1 MILVT
6 LSRCWTSLWRPEGPP
21 GKGGRQDQCRK
32 PWWDPPTP
40 DSHMKL
46 PSSLLSFHLDDTAG
60 DLLGP
65 GARPRQGALGPAAPA
80 GHPAACGQCGQG
92 PVQHKAGRPG
102 RHQLAKSRNLSHCC
116 FIAGHLNPLCI
127 LKPKHYVLYH
137 QQLLIMIQKNIID
150 AKAHFTSNLLDYDS
164 WCLIW
169 ERERVWSSL
178 CLPRN
183 LPRSHLSARSRPNP
197 CLQHIILAG
206 RTIFLM
212 KTFCLQ
218 SSPW

>member
-65 GARPRQGALGPAAPA
+65 GARPRQGAFGPAAPA

-102 RHQLAKSRNLSHCC
+102 RHQLAKSRNLSHFC
-116 FIAGHLNPLCI
+116 FIVCHLNTLCKP
-127 LKPKHYVLYH
+127 KPKHYVLYH
-137 QQLLIMIQKNIID
+137 QQLLIMIQKTLLMLRITSHQTPWRIMTD
-150 AKAHFTSNLLDYDS
+150 AWS
-164 WCLIW
+164 
-169 ERERVWSSL
+169 EREGLVVVVFATQPAQKPPQR
-178 CLPRN
+178 
-183 LPRSHLSARSRPNP
+183 
-197 CLQHIILAG
+197 
-206 RTIFLM
+206 
-212 KTFCLQ
+212 
-218 SSPW
+218 

>member
-1 MILVT
+1 MRSSSAWFTYEVT
-6 LSRCWTSLWRPEGPP
+6 KLSVVFLPGWHCRWPPWPWCMVQTGCPWPCCPCWPSCSLWPVWPGPCAAQS
-21 GKGGRQDQCRK
+21 RQ
-32 PWWDPPTP
+32 
-40 DSHMKL
+40 
-46 PSSLLSFHLDDTAG
+46 
-60 DLLGP
+60 
-65 GARPRQGALGPAAPA
+65 ARAAPA
-80 GHPAACGQCGQG
+80 GKVTQPLALLLHSLPPQ
-92 PVQHKAGRPG
+92 PTVRVQ
-102 RHQLAKSRNLSHCC
+102 
-116 FIAGHLNPLCI
+116 CI

-150 AKAHFTSNLLDYDS
+150 AKDHFTSNLLDYDS

-183 LPRSHLSARSRPNP
+183 LPRSHLSARSRPNL

>member
-1 MILVT
+1 
-6 LSRCWTSLWRPEGPP
+6 
-21 GKGGRQDQCRK
+21 
-32 PWWDPPTP
+32 
-40 DSHMKL
+40 MKL

-65 GARPRQGALGPAAPA
+65 GAWSRQGALGPAAPA

-102 RHQLAKSRNLSHCC
+102 RHQLAKTRNLSHFC

-150 AKAHFTSNLLDYDS
+150 AKDHFTSNLLDYDS
-164 WCLIW
+164 
-169 ERERVWSSL
+169 
-178 CLPRN
+178 
-183 LPRSHLSARSRPNP
+183 
-197 CLQHIILAG
+197 
-206 RTIFLM
+206 
-212 KTFCLQ
+212 
-218 SSPW
+218 